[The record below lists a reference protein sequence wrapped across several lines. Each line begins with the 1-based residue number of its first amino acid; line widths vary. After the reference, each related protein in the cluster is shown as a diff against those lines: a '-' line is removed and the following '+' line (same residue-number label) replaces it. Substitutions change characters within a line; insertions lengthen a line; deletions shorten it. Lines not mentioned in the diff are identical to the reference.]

1 MDKKL
6 GGDGNLP
13 SSILSGQQD
22 SPFFIAMSAFNPF
35 RARAADAAT
44 PDSRRL
50 RRLGPQKKVSTS
62 SDEQEVDPFDPD
74 SAISDDDENEDYQL
88 SRAPDNRPGNS
99 SGSAPHLAL
108 STDRASITSPST
120 NSLPREHNAPISPI
134 FNAHDYQT
142 VPQSVNRSD
151 EQTSSEINSNTDPTG
166 RSLKERKP
174 PPPPKNHRGKRISNV
189 SNAGALPEQPPPR
202 PSDRLSNNPL
212 AAENAASR
220 PSGAPN
226 ASLVTQSTGEG
237 FQGTPENQLA
247 TDSSESLSRSRSQSK
262 RPPTPPQ
269 SRRQS
274 QMRRSKSTQSK
285 SSTSRLTISSVDS
298 ESNYGSQPPQPWS
311 IDSIFGLFVTR
322 PKAYQYASTLFSGFF
337 IHNSAAASSPRR
349 NRDSM
354 LRSSDSIHLSPS
366 TYTESTRPP
375 QPSNA
380 HDILAD
386 LTRLQKEVDDLRGHY
401 EGRKVSQ

>member
-1 MDKKL
+1 
-6 GGDGNLP
+6 
-13 SSILSGQQD
+13 
-22 SPFFIAMSAFNPF
+22 MSAFNPF
-35 RARAADAAT
+35 RARAADGPAAT
-44 PDSRRL
+44 TAASATVPDFPDSTFL
-50 RRLGPQKKVSTS
+50 PPAPPSSDLPAQPESAPPQVSSGYPRQPKTASPGAAKKVSTS

-298 ESNYGSQPPQPWS
+298 ESNYGSQPP
-311 IDSIFGLFVTR
+311 
-322 PKAYQYASTLFSGFF
+322 
-337 IHNSAAASSPRR
+337 SPG
-349 NRDSM
+349 
-354 LRSSDSIHLSPS
+354 PS
-366 TYTESTRPP
+366 TRSLGSSSQDRKRISMPP
-375 QPSNA
+375 PSVGSA
-380 HDILAD
+380 IECF
-386 LTRLQKEVDDLRGHY
+386 LQRA
-401 EGRKVSQ
+401 S